1 MLTRSFEFIFQRLAH
16 SSMTWRYMHS
26 MCSKYVHYVRQA
38 SQGGSAV
45 RGLQYKT
52 YYPLWKFNGPPATGW
67 PASLAKPQVHSSGGR
82 F

>member
-1 MLTRSFEFIFQRLAH
+1 MLTKSFEFIFQRLAH
-16 SSMTWRYMHS
+16 SSMTWQ
-26 MCSKYVHYVRQA
+26 YVAISTWHYVRQA

-45 RGLQYKT
+45 RSLQYKT